1 MFKNSLEKQ
10 SELLDKLSK
19 NECHHRQELWKVS
32 VTNDASFLKGIPGS
46 VKILKKTWRENHE
59 LQPHLFIYLL
69 NIDFFYSY
77 NQVTQKVTVWK
88 SKTGLRTAEQ
98 KSFPFLEI
106 LS

>member
-1 MFKNSLEKQ
+1 MSY
-10 SELLDKLSK
+10 
-19 NECHHRQELWKVS
+19 
-32 VTNDASFLKGIPGS
+32 
-46 VKILKKTWRENHE
+46 NH
-59 LQPHLFIYLL
+59 IYLFTKYWL
-69 NIDFFYSY
+69 FYSY